1 MNLWKSSLIV
11 LVVLG
16 GLEQSA
22 QAQQGNAPDRRYPTY
37 PGPGTNGDFYSI
49 TNGFGPYGLPGS
61 YPRYSGFGLSGY
73 GQGAILNEYFV
84 PWPGPGVKP
93 SASATSKPAP
103 KTQKSSRTAPKSAP
117 KAMTSRKPT
126 VKTS

>member
-11 LVVLG
+11 LMVLG

-22 QAQQGNAPDRRYPTY
+22 KAQQGNAPDRGYPTY
-37 PGPGTNGDFYSI
+37 PGPGTNGDYYSI
-49 TNGFGPYGLPGS
+49 TNSFGPYGLPGV
-61 YPRYSGFGLSGY
+61 YPKYVGYGFSGY

-93 SASATSKPAP
+93 SATPKPAP
-103 KTQKSSRTAPKSAP
+103 KTRKSAVSGTKSTP
-117 KAMTSRKPT
+117 KAMTTRKSL
-126 VKTS
+126 VKPS